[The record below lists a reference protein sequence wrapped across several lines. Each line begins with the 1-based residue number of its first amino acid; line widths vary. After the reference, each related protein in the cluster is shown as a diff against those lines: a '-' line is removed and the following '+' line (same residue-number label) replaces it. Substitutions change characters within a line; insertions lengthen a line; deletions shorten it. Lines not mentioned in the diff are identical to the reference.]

1 MLVAVRFSAFGYGK
15 RKQPAKKDLIGA
27 KKENNKLI

>member
-15 RKQPAKKDLIGA
+15 RKQPAKKGLDWCE
-27 KKENNKLI
+27 KRE